1 MIVYDLACTNGH
13 RFEGWFAS
21 AQDFARQCE
30 RGLLGCPSC
39 SATQVQRVPSV
50 TRFNAGAAEPQEQP
64 RQAPPAADPAGR
76 DPAAVAQI
84 LYARMVDELLQ
95 NSEDVGRSFPA
106 EARRIHYQE
115 APSRSIRGQATNE
128 EHAELLEE
136 GIAVLRLPVPPRDA
150 MN

>member
-1 MIVYDLACTNGH
+1 MIVYDLACGEGH

-21 AQDFARQCE
+21 AQDFTTQCE
-30 RGLLGCPSC
+30 RGLVGCPTC
-39 SATQVQRVPSV
+39 GATRVRRMPSV
-50 TRFNAGAAEPQEQP
+50 TRFNAGALEPQEKP
-64 RQAPPAADPAGR
+64 RPAPQEEPAGR

-84 LYARMVDELLQ
+84 LYSRMLDEMLQ
-95 NSEDVGRSFPA
+95 KSEDVGREFPQ
-106 EARRIHYQE
+106 EARKIHYHE
-115 APSRSIRGQATNE
+115 APARSIRGQATNE

>member
-21 AQDFARQCE
+21 AQDFSSQNE
-30 RGLLGCPSC
+30 RDLVGCPAC
-39 SATQVQRVPSV
+39 GATRVQRLPSV
-50 TRFNAGAAEPQEQP
+50 TRFNAGASEPQEKP
-64 RQAPPAADPAGR
+64 REAPAAKAAGR
-76 DPAAVAQI
+76 DAAALAQI
-84 LYARMVDELLQ
+84 LYSRMLDEMLRK
-95 NSEDVGRSFPA
+95 SEDVGTAFPE
-106 EARRIHYQE
+106 EARKIHYHE
-115 APSRSIRGQATNE
+115 APARSIRGQATND